1 MMNITPK
8 HLTREMNN
16 FECTNLER
24 GTTIVRAGQNMNLSE
39 KNA

>member
-1 MMNITPK
+1 MMNITPN

-24 GTTIVRAGQNMNLSE
+24 GVTIVRAGQNMNLSE